1 MKGYAMLRIGRAG
14 WIEKKDPVPGPHDA
28 ICAPIALAPC
38 SSDIHTVY
46 EVGVGERHNMI
57 LGHEAVGEVVEV
69 GSAVRHKIRIATCME
84 RE

>member
-1 MKGYAMLRIGRAG
+1 MLRIGRAG

-46 EVGVGERHNMI
+46 EGGCRRAPQHDP
-57 LGHEAVGEVVEV
+57 GP
-69 GSAVRHKIRIATCME
+69 
-84 RE
+84 